1 MLRRDFL
8 KTLPALP
15 ALAAIPGMR
24 GGTKI
29 KINDVRLLRT
39 RVVRETGT
47 IINWV
52 GIPNAQRVGGTSFI
66 EVHTDQGLIGLG
78 PTVVFFAALSWVIAR
93 HRTAGPGG
101 ISGGGTV
108 AKAIGAV
115 FGVAGLANLVLV
127 AVIGSVAWREHSLAI
142 WLIYPCAVFILQG
155 AAWLVS
161 FTLRRRSWHAL
172 VALGWF
178 AAAVG
183 MAISIE
189 SLAWYI
195 LFAGLGLFLCIA
207 LPGAALLTL
216 SRKAV

>member
-1 MLRRDFL
+1 MNTDAHTAQADLAFLRSLVEAGDESWRPF
-8 KTLPALP
+8 AEGY
-15 ALAAIPGMR
+15 LAAGLIYGAQMLMHAAQALGWLPQ
-24 GGTKI
+24 GGLAALT
-29 KINDVRLLRT
+29 
-39 RVVRETGT
+39 
-47 IINWV
+47 
-52 GIPNAQRVGGTSFI
+52 
-66 EVHTDQGLIGLG
+66 IGLG